1 MIDPFKE
8 TMLPLGKAA
17 RKVPGRKVPGRKVST
32 QTIYR
37 WCSSGIDGIKL
48 ETIVIG
54 GRMQTSQEALIRFF
68 AAVTKAKQTQH
79 LDDGAGERSEHVQ
92 SMLEA
97 AGLV

>member
-17 RKVPGRKVPGRKVST
+17 RKVPGRQVSP

-37 WCSSGIDGIKL
+37 WCSTGIDGIRL

-54 GRMQTSQEALIRFF
+54 GRMQTSLEALTRFF
-68 AAVTKAKQTQH
+68 AAVTEAKQAATR
-79 LDDGAGERSEHVQ
+79 DDETGERSEHVQ
-92 SMLEA
+92 RKLEA